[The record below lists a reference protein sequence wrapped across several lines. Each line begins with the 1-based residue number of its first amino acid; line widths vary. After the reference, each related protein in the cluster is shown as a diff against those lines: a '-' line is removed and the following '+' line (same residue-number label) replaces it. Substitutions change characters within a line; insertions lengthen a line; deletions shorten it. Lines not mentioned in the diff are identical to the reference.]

1 MKRAL
6 AAAAILSLG
15 LAACGGSAAP
25 ASPSAPPASSP
36 AAKPSAA
43 APAASAAANPA
54 ASASANRAASAGASG
69 AALEKVVMRASWTAK
84 AEDAPFWLALDKG
97 YYKDQGLDVQYL
109 AGTGS
114 GNTVKTVASKTDTF
128 GYADGTTMAQAMA
141 DGTPTRA
148 IAGIL
153 QRNPIGM
160 AVRPEIK
167 SPKDLVGKTL
177 ITTAASGPAQLFP
190 VFAQGA
196 GIDPSKVKVADV
208 AANAQASSFLAGK
221 GDAVSVFVNND
232 VQVLQAQAGAGKF
245 NVFNYSDYGVDVLNM
260 VIFAH
265 NDTIQQKPDV
275 VRRFLA
281 ATMHGYRDM
290 IADPKAAADD
300 FMKHNPTYD
309 RAVLDGQLKATLP
322 LFHSDATK
330 DKPLGFMAD
339 SDWTSTLDVLQKYA
353 KLAKRLPNNDY
364 YTNQFLPS

>member
-15 LAACGGSAAP
+15 LAACGGSAPPAP

-43 APAASAAANPA
+43 APASSAAAKPA
-54 ASASANRAASAGASG
+54 GSASAKPAAAASG

-109 AGTGS
+109 SGTGS

-160 AVRPEIK
+160 AVKPDIK
-167 SPKDLVGKTL
+167 TPKDLAGKTL

-208 AANAQASSFLAGK
+208 AANAQLSSFLAGK

-232 VQVLQAQAGAGKF
+232 VQVLQAQAGEGKF
-245 NVFNYSDYGVDVLNM
+245 NVFPYADYGVDVLNM

-275 VRRFLA
+275 VKKFLA
-281 ATMHGYRDM
+281 ATMHGYADM

-300 FMKHNPTYD
+300 FMKHNPSYD

-322 LFHSDATK
+322 LLHSDATK
-330 DKPLGFMAD
+330 AKPLGFMAD